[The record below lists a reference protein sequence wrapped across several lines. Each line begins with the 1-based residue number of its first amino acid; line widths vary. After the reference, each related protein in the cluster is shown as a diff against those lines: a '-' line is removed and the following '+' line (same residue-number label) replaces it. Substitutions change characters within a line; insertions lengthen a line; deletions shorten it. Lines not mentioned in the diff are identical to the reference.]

1 MFAIANIRNQML
13 VPTTGHRP
21 VVCSLRSGHE
31 CLMLCMTPVCPY
43 HHHRCQQTSSYSPT
57 GEFKSQTVTF
67 RKHVEATETHRM
79 LRGRL
84 GLGFAHRQT
93 QVAKL
98 ASTCLSDPSLHGI
111 VLWLG
116 RRCSYYV
123 QSRSTRSKR
132 SPQAGRYE
140 AHSKISFRL
149 IAKIS
154 RAVVPEFS

>member
-1 MFAIANIRNQML
+1 MEPA
-13 VPTTGHRP
+13 T
-21 VVCSLRSGHE
+21 
-31 CLMLCMTPVCPY
+31 
-43 HHHRCQQTSSYSPT
+43 QT
-57 GEFKSQTVTF
+57 FC
-67 RKHVEATETHRM
+67 KHVEATETHRM

-154 RAVVPEFS
+154 QAKLANSRGVNWHSPASEAGGIGKSRRTFRAMRQLVHSILLASR